1 MASDLLERAGPTLR
15 ALSGIDDSP
24 SENEAR
30 RRLVTYLSDLADEL
44 PGDLRTA
51 LRVGLALHEDVQY
64 RFLEERMHWLATELD
79 RDVRT
84 ARRRVDEAIR
94 SAETMRAIS
103 VRSGDN
109 YAHDGWYLER
119 FRTLLYLDGAQPTA
133 IEERKVVARHD
144 SLSEII
150 ISGSIPRPAGADPR
164 RHHADL
170 TILYGGSIARIE
182 RPSNTYFR
190 HFVRLPQPLRRGQ
203 SHEIG
208 VSVTIPAEQSINP
221 RYALQSLRR
230 CDEFDLRIR
239 FGAQNRLTGVW
250 NMAGIPRGMADDF
263 TAANAR
269 IETDE
274 AGEIHLNYKNL
285 IVGLVYGARWEMESE
300 TLAEVSA
307 DAGAPATITRV
318 AR

>member
-15 ALSGIDDSP
+15 TLSGIDDTA

-30 RRLVTYLSDLADEL
+30 SRLLTYLSDLADEL
-44 PGDLRTA
+44 PEDLRTA

-64 RFLEERMHWLATELD
+64 RFLEARMNWLATELD

-103 VRSGDN
+103 VPASDN

-133 IEERKVVARHD
+133 IEERTVVARHD
-144 SLSEII
+144 ALSEVI
-150 ISGSIPRPAGADPR
+150 ISTSIPCPAGADR
-164 RHHADL
+164 ERHHADL
-170 TILYGGSIARIE
+170 TILYGGSLARIE

-190 HFVRLPQPLRRGQ
+190 YFVRLPKPLMRGE

-208 VSVTIPAEQSINP
+208 VSMRIPVNQPINP
-221 RYALQSLRR
+221 RYALQPLRR

-239 FGAQNRLTGVW
+239 FGARNRLAGVW
-250 NMAGIPRGMADDF
+250 NMEGIPRGMADDF

-269 IETDE
+269 VDTDD
-274 AGEIHLNYKNL
+274 AGEIHLNYQHL
-285 IVGLVYGARWEMESE
+285 LVGLVYGARWEM
-300 TLAEVSA
+300 VS
-307 DAGAPATITRV
+307 
-318 AR
+318 

>member
-1 MASDLLERAGPTLR
+1 MASDLLERTGPTLR
-15 ALSGIDDSP
+15 ALCGLDDSP
-24 SENEAR
+24 TENEAR
-30 RRLVTYLSDLADEL
+30 RRLLAYLNDLADEL
-44 PGDLRTA
+44 PEDLRTA
-51 LRVGLALHEDVQY
+51 FRVGLALHEDVQY
-64 RFLEERMHWLATELD
+64 RFLEERMQWLATKLD

-103 VRSGDN
+103 APSGDN
-109 YAHDGWYLER
+109 YAQDGWYLER

-144 SLSEII
+144 SVPEVI
-150 ISGSIPRPAGADPR
+150 ISTSIPRPEGADR
-164 RHHADL
+164 ERHHADL
-170 TILYGGSIARIE
+170 TILYGGSLARIE

-190 HFVRLPQPLRRGQ
+190 YFVRLPQPLRRGQ

-208 VSVTIPAEQSINP
+208 VSVTIPADQPINP
-221 RYALQSLRR
+221 RYALQPLFR

-239 FGAQNRLTGVW
+239 FGTRNRLAGVW

-263 TAANAR
+263 AAPGAR
-269 IETDE
+269 VTLDH
-274 AGEIHLNYKNL
+274 AGELHLNYQRLL
-285 IVGLVYGARWEMESE
+285 IGLVYGARWEMESE
-300 TLAEVSA
+300 TAAAVPA
-307 DAGAPATITRV
+307 GAGAPALLTRV